1 MSRIFRPMS
10 FSLHT
15 KRKRKKE
22 EKKIKKENSIQ
33 NLDLAIQELDNSNN
47 QKIAKISRLQY
58 CIDI

>member
-1 MSRIFRPMS
+1 MSRIFRPLS
-10 FSLHT
+10 FSFHT
-15 KRKRKKE
+15 KGKRKKE

-47 QKIAKISRLQY
+47 QKIAKINRLQY